1 MMTLRLLAAMKNV
14 LPWADRPGSHI
25 PAELVSRKLFIRAP
39 NRQPLRMR
47 QTGRRGIM
55 LTEIERLTAMEEI
68 RQLKARYFR
77 SMDTKDWTGLEAVFS
92 DTAELDMRGEAAD
105 KSKAATAL
113 VVGAPNIMAFI
124 RNAVLELVTVHHGH
138 MPEIE
143 ITSPTQARGIWAME
157 DILKWPEGAAV
168 KTLHG
173 YGHYHETYRKTD
185 AGWRIETSK
194 PTRLRVDIT

>member
-1 MMTLRLLAAMKNV
+1 
-14 LPWADRPGSHI
+14 
-25 PAELVSRKLFIRAP
+25 
-39 NRQPLRMR
+39 
-47 QTGRRGIM
+47 M
-55 LTEIERLTAMEEI
+55 LTEIERLTAIEEI
-68 RQLKARYFR
+68 KQLKARYFR
-77 SMDTKDWTGLEAVFS
+77 SMDTKDWAGLEAVFS

-143 ITSPTQARGIWAME
+143 ITSPTTAKGIWAME
-157 DILKWPEGAAV
+157 DVLKWPEGAAV

-173 YGHYHETYRKTD
+173 YGHYRETYRKVD
-185 AGWRIETSK
+185 GQWKFSSVHL
-194 PTRLRVDIT
+194 TRLRIEWTPRSEDNSATYQLMPDGSNS